1 MKHIS
6 TDGKITI
13 VEGVVSRPA
22 LRAKLLSS
30 EDQRVVHAKTE
41 KKSLILLDLVV
52 LCLCK
57 FVFIEFIEG
66 TTEVRFQIL
75 RSFISDLKRI
85 L

>member
-1 MKHIS
+1 
-6 TDGKITI
+6 
-13 VEGVVSRPA
+13 

-30 EDQRVVHAKTE
+30 DDQRVVHTKTE

-66 TTEVRFQIL
+66 ATEVRCA
-75 RSFISDLKRI
+75 S
-85 L
+85 